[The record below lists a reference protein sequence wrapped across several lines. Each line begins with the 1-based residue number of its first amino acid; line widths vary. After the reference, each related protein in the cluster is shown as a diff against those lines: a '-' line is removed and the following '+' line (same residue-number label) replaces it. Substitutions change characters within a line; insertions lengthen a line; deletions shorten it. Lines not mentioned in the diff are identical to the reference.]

1 VRLTSWLAD
10 AEGLVARI
18 ARDLL
23 VRCRELAVQIT
34 SLKGSYAAMAAS
46 WRPAS
51 WPSPAAVLGAAMI
64 LSETASATSF
74 RSRHAYARFTG
85 TAPIPLWSGSTVRL
99 IRGGSRTINH
109 FAHDRRHL
117 GLP

>member
-99 IRGGSRTINH
+99 ITPLAYDLAGVR
-109 FAHDRRHL
+109 DRAARL